1 MSDQEAKNDTS
12 SDDLTKAAAS
22 DNNDA
27 NATSGSANTIPE
39 NEPENENEDNDDEDD
54 NEDDDLD
61 SEYDLLDNVS
71 KEIMMHFYTSPL
83 NKDEIISNVF
93 QINKTQD
100 AKKIMEDIES
110 GLFFITNASSS
121 KDQEVYR
128 KSKKKISIQ
137 GENLYNKN
145 KKIY

>member
-1 MSDQEAKNDTS
+1 
-12 SDDLTKAAAS
+12 
-22 DNNDA
+22 
-27 NATSGSANTIPE
+27 
-39 NEPENENEDNDDEDD
+39 
-54 NEDDDLD
+54 
-61 SEYDLLDNVS
+61 
-71 KEIMMHFYTSPL
+71 MHFYTSPL

-110 GLFFITNASSS
+110 GLFFITTASSC
-121 KDQEVYR
+121 KDQEFYR

-137 GENLYNKN
+137 GEDIYNNK